1 MTAYL
6 TRAERLEAELKVSTL
21 TGAAR
26 ALAEEAVLTV
36 VRLEHLDRVL
46 QGDADAWLDI
56 VTRMPPTVA
65 EVVIS
70 APLAEARQQAM
81 ALKALLAELGK
92 LTGQEVPMPVAS
104 AADELKKKR
113 DARIAAARRV
123 SEQHGQ
129 G

>member
-1 MTAYL
+1 MT
-6 TRAERLEAELKVSTL
+6 TRAERLAADLKVDTL
-21 TGAAR
+21 SGSAR

-36 VRLEHLDRVL
+36 GRLEHLDRVL

-81 ALKALLAELGK
+81 ALKGLLSELAK
-92 LTGQEVPMPVAS
+92 LTGQEVAAPVAS
-104 AADELKKKR
+104 KADELKAQRDKR
-113 DARIAAARRV
+113 RR
-123 SEQHGQ
+123 EAG
-129 G
+129 GG

>member
-1 MTAYL
+1 VTAYL

-46 QGDADAWLDI
+46 QGEADAWLDI

-70 APLAEARQQAM
+70 APLAEVRQQAM
-81 ALKALLAELGK
+81 ALKGLLSELGK
-92 LTGQEVPMPVAS
+92 LTGQEVAAPVAS
-104 AADELKKKR
+104 AADEVKKRR
-113 DARIAAARRV
+113 DARIAEARAHR
-123 SEQHGQ
+123 QA
-129 G
+129 

>member
-1 MTAYL
+1 VTQYL

-26 ALAEEAVLTV
+26 ALADEAVLTV
-36 VRLEHLDRVL
+36 VRLEHLHRVL

-70 APLAEARQQAM
+70 APLAEVRQQAM
-81 ALKALLAELGK
+81 ALKGLLAELSK
-92 LTGQEVPMPVAS
+92 LTGQEVPVPKAS
-104 AADELKKKR
+104 TADDLKKR
-113 DARIAAARRV
+113 REERLAAARRLAT
-123 SEQHGQ
+123 EA
-129 G
+129 

>member
-1 MTAYL
+1 VTEYL

-36 VRLEHLDRVL
+36 VRLEQLDRVL
-46 QGDADAWLDI
+46 QGNADAWLDI

-70 APLAEARQQAM
+70 APLAEVRQQAM
-81 ALKALLAELGK
+81 ALKGLLSELGK
-92 LTGQEVPMPVAS
+92 LTGQEVAAPVVS
-104 AADELKKKR
+104 KADEVKAKR
-113 DARIAAARRV
+113 DARIAEARRV
-123 SEQHGQ
+123 SEQHG
-129 G
+129 